1 MKRPTMNRFRA
12 AAHAAALATAFSVI
26 DARAHE
32 FWLDPVDFT
41 PKAGET
47 VPIMHRNGQNFEG
60 DSYPFI
66 RELSR
71 RFTVVDGRG
80 ERDVKATEGEDPVAE
95 VRFSQPGLS
104 IVVYHRGPER
114 LVHSTF
120 AKFEETLLE
129 EGLEAVV
136 AEHKAS
142 RRPEKGIAETFW
154 RCAKALIQ
162 VGGKGGEDRSVGLPI
177 EIVAEKNP
185 YGLAVGDK
193 LPVRVLKDGKPAA
206 GLLLKVFNRDDPERP
221 RRIRTDDAG
230 RASAPLMRKGE
241 FLLSVVAMSPG
252 DKAKDGADWISHW
265 ASLTFALK

>member
-154 RCAKALIQ
+154 RCAKALIRLAAR
-162 VGGKGGEDRSVGLPI
+162 VARTGRSVCRSRSWRRRTLTGSRWVTSYPCACSRT
-177 EIVAEKNP
+177 ESP
-185 YGLAVGDK
+185 Q
-193 LPVRVLKDGKPAA
+193 PV
-206 GLLLKVFNRDDPERP
+206 
-221 RRIRTDDAG
+221 
-230 RASAPLMRKGE
+230 S
-241 FLLSVVAMSPG
+241 S
-252 DKAKDGADWISHW
+252 
-265 ASLTFALK
+265 